1 MQQVYFTPDTRV
13 LRGLD
18 EIGQYLKVHRRTAWR
33 YVQTA
38 ALPAMKDLR
47 GTYITTTSLI
57 DLWIIS
63 VWSQQVKGKWKAGQA
78 GDCPLPDEDL
88 EEELF

>member
-18 EIGQYLKVHRRTAWR
+18 EIGRYLKVHRRTAWR

-47 GTYITTTSLI
+47 GTYLTTTSLI
-57 DLWIIS
+57 DPWIIS
-63 VWSQQVKGKWKAGQA
+63 VWGQQQDQRLAGQA
-78 GDCPLPDEDL
+78 GDRPGEESTREDG
-88 EEELF
+88 LF

>member
-1 MQQVYFTPDTRV
+1 MQRVYFTPDTRV

-57 DLWIIS
+57 DLWIIT
-63 VWSQQVKGKWKAGQA
+63 VWSQQQDRRKAGQA
-78 GDCPLPDEDL
+78 RDCHLPDEAGEDDL
-88 EEELF
+88 F